1 MRIAILVHS
10 FPPKWMGGTEIASY
24 NLAKRLGELGHEV
37 HVITELDHGMKL
49 ENFEDG
55 FFVHRILRRRI
66 RILGYTLFWIK
77 VLPILKKINPDII
90 HCQNMVMGMPAIFK
104 KWLKKPIVV
113 YHRDNII
120 NNIIEKYFFKIV
132 LKRTDVAIALSES
145 MKNRMLTLNQRE
157 ILVISNG
164 IKLERF
170 QLEGFK
176 RVNKSQI
183 RKKLGLDSDD
193 TLLIYVG
200 RLHPIKGV
208 RFLIEAMNI
217 LKNNEIEIKLIIV
230 GDGHHKRDLEMLIK
244 NLELKNQVEFKGW
257 IPHEI
262 IPEYMAASDIFILP
276 SLTEGFPNVCLEAM
290 ASGLPIITT
299 KIDGMSEIIE
309 DGKNGYLVS
318 PKNSFQIAERL
329 KDLIHNKNL
338 RKKFAKENKLKV
350 KEYEFNSIVNDIET
364 VYLDIFHRLEYASA
378 GRENQVIGRQ
388 KDI

>member
-1 MRIAILVHS
+1 
-10 FPPKWMGGTEIASY
+10 
-24 NLAKRLGELGHEV
+24 
-37 HVITELDHGMKL
+37 
-49 ENFEDG
+49 
-55 FFVHRILRRRI
+55 
-66 RILGYTLFWIK
+66 
-77 VLPILKKINPDII
+77 
-90 HCQNMVMGMPAIFK
+90 
-104 KWLKKPIVV
+104 
-113 YHRDNII
+113 
-120 NNIIEKYFFKIV
+120 
-132 LKRTDVAIALSES
+132 
-145 MKNRMLTLNQRE
+145 MLTLNQRE

-318 PKNSFQIAERL
+318 PKNPFQIAERL